1 MVAAMEAAAARGAVA
16 MLLEVAEG
24 NGGARALYAGLG
36 FGAVGRRPRYY
47 GAEDALILR
56 AAL

>member
-1 MVAAMEAAAARGAVA
+1 MEAAAARGAVA